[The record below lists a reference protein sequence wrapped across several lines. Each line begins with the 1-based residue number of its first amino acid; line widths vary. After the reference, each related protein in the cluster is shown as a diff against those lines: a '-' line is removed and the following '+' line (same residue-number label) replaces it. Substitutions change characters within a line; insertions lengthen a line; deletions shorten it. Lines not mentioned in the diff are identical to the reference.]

1 MPNTLD
7 EWKSFKCCLM
17 QINATIMYEILSKSQ
32 YFIGVGWK
40 LKSHD
45 RVFGL
50 FRIRLVNYTHSGPI
64 EKNKWVLLFALPFFF
79 FDLMISDLRTLNYN
93 KKNGQSCTIAVLLPG
108 SVVTSQQMLPIRK
121 YKQWYKG
128 FTEPAF
134 PFWTYAAGKNV
145 KMKKKKNKRKKK
157 ILYMLSSLLPPVT
170 FNWFSINLLVPA
182 LSFENIEIK
191 TMLNKRLFLRY
202 DPISFIV
209 SCLCFSFFLL
219 NCECCV
225 FWSKRIILVFFYIYF
240 FSIFQVICS
249 FRETVF
255 NLEFLHSNALTSHSY
270 RLERFRFSNNNNIVK

>member
-121 YKQWYKG
+121 YKQ
-128 FTEPAF
+128 
-134 PFWTYAAGKNV
+134 
-145 KMKKKKNKRKKK
+145 
-157 ILYMLSSLLPPVT
+157 
-170 FNWFSINLLVPA
+170 
-182 LSFENIEIK
+182 
-191 TMLNKRLFLRY
+191 
-202 DPISFIV
+202 
-209 SCLCFSFFLL
+209 
-219 NCECCV
+219 
-225 FWSKRIILVFFYIYF
+225 
-240 FSIFQVICS
+240 
-249 FRETVF
+249 
-255 NLEFLHSNALTSHSY
+255 
-270 RLERFRFSNNNNIVK
+270 